1 MGYEKS
7 LKLMLS
13 QPEGQFVEFKRSV
26 SSSVNREITAFA
38 NSGGGRI
45 IVGIDNDGKMV
56 GVSNINS
63 LISRLES
70 IARGCDPSVPLKI
83 RSHTRNG
90 KELLLVDIPD
100 GADKPYSCASGFYL
114 RSGATTQKMTRDEI
128 VEFLYSVGQVRWDEK
143 PCMDFCYP
151 DDFDEAA
158 FKYFLDSAGVS
169 STGMSIE
176 DILVN
181 MGVAKQHDERLIF
194 TNTGVL
200 FFARE
205 PLRFLRHATVDCV
218 LLAGTDKV
226 DILDRKELKGNL
238 VENVKQAMIFLKMHL
253 PLKYEITGLKRQE
266 ILEIPEE
273 VLREA
278 VLNAVMHRDYH
289 FESANIAVE
298 VYRDRVEISDPGGL
312 PPGMKPEDL
321 GKKSVRRNAMIA
333 DFFHRIGAVEKIG
346 SGITRMKEIMV
357 SRGLPE
363 PRYEFT
369 SFFTV
374 IFNRR
379 PQIIPQ
385 ATTERAELETLLIR
399 VYEGV
404 DEGVSEGVP
413 EGVKVRL
420 SREMVKIYE
429 QRSIKRK
436 EMEQLFT
443 ISTATAERDIAMLK
457 EAGFL
462 RFVGAPKTGN
472 YVLTDKGKKMV
483 EEVDDGIGEKI

>member
-1 MGYEKS
+1 MGFEKR
-7 LKLMLS
+7 LNMMLS
-13 QPEGQFVEFKRSV
+13 QPEGQFIEFKRSV
-26 SSSVNREITAFA
+26 SNHLNREMVAFA
-38 NSGGGRI
+38 NSGGGHI
-45 IVGIDNDGKMV
+45 IVGIDNDRKVV
-56 GVSNINS
+56 GISNINS

-70 IARGCDPSVPLKI
+70 IARGCDPPVPLKI
-83 RSHTRNG
+83 TAHTRNG
-90 KELLLVDIPD
+90 KEILLVEIPD
-100 GADKPYSCASGFYL
+100 GEDKPYSCASGFYL

-143 PCMDFCYP
+143 PCMDFYYP
-151 DDFDEAA
+151 DDFDEKA
-158 FKYFLDSAGVS
+158 FRYFLDSAGVS

-181 MGVAKQHDERLIF
+181 IGVAKQHDERLIF

-205 PLRFLRHATVDCV
+205 PIRFLRHATVDCV

-226 DILDRKELKGNL
+226 HILDRKELKGNL
-238 VENVKQAMIFLKMHL
+238 MENVKQAMIFLKMHL
-253 PLKYEITGLKRQE
+253 PLKYEITGLKRKE

-289 FESANIAVE
+289 FESANISVE

-346 SGITRMKEIMV
+346 SGITRMKEMMV
-357 SRGLPE
+357 SSGLPE

-374 IFNRR
+374 IFERK
-379 PQIIPQ
+379 PQV
-385 ATTERAELETLLIR
+385 TTERAERETLLRR

-404 DEGVSEGVP
+404 HEGVGEGVH

-420 SREMVKIYE
+420 SREILKIYE
-429 QRSIKRK
+429 QKSIKRK
-436 EMEQLFT
+436 EIEQLFT

-462 RFVGAPKTGN
+462 RFEGAPRTGN
-472 YVLTDKGKKMV
+472 YVLTEKAKKMV
-483 EEVDDGIGEKI
+483 EELGYEF